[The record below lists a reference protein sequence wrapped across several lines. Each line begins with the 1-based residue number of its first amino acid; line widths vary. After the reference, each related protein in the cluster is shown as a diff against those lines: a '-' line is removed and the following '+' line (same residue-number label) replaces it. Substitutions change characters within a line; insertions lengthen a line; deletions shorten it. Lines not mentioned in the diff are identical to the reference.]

1 MWRSRV
7 HRARQNALRK
17 NLRLKLKP
25 GLEKLEDRSLLAAIT
40 GGNLVVERI
49 GDGSTALSNA
59 AFQVAAV
66 EYARAGGAAVQTI
79 ALPTTGAN
87 QVTDS
92 GSATSNGYLNVY
104 NGLVGIPGY
113 NSAAGTAG
121 VAALNTKVGTVIG
134 SDGNVASRTLFP
146 TSATI
151 PFSANNLRSIIP
163 TGSNTFYA
171 TGTGSG
177 TTGGVWYANGG
188 TFTQISTT
196 VTNTRNVEI
205 YNNQLYFSTGSGTI
219 GIYSVGS
226 GLPTTSGQTSS
237 LLINTSGT
245 GTGTASPYGF
255 VMFDTDGN
263 GSIDRAYIA
272 DERTSAG
279 GGLQK
284 WTFNGTSWTNSWAL
298 LVNGTN
304 QLSATAGS
312 GFAGLRG
319 LSGSFSNGIA
329 TLYATTSEATN
340 NRMISIVDS
349 GTTPTSATAIAS
361 AGANYV
367 FRGLDLVPDTTPP
380 LVTSIDDG
388 DIDNEVT
395 VGNTMTYT
403 ITFNEAIDAST
414 VGASDFD
421 NAGTANIT
429 VGTITAVSP
438 NVFTVQITPTTT
450 GTLILRIPTGAVI
463 KDVAGNNLAVP
474 VLDDTTVN
482 VISGGDTTPPSVV
495 SIVDDDADNLVALN
509 QLVTYTITFSEDIDS
524 ATVTASD
531 FDNAS
536 SASITIGTITETSP
550 GVFSVQ
556 VTPTSGNALRL
567 RIPTGAVIKDVAGN
581 DLIVPVLDD
590 DTLTV
595 DAIAPTVTNI
605 THTSAASISAETPVT
620 YTVTFSEDI
629 DASSVSASDF
639 NNAGTASI
647 VVGAITEPSPGVFTV
662 VVTPT
667 SAGTLRLRIPSGA
680 IIKDIAG
687 NNATVPVEDDQTIT
701 VTPITP
707 LGPGDIVVLGYNTAG
722 SPDDSFVIMTFVELV
737 GGTQFIV
744 SDNEIAADGGT
755 SFVDLNE
762 AEAVFKVKTGQTIP
776 AGTIITL
783 PWGGADV
790 STSTYDW
797 DLPGGS
803 IGLGNNND
811 EIYLYKA
818 LTTADITPSTFIYG
832 VAIGTSTSAR
842 PNGLSLGTS
851 FIRPTGAAARY
862 MPVGAVYSG
871 LPSTLRPAIGNTAT
885 NWESIAPGSPGW
897 NFSIGPTF
905 TSAVVN
911 GGVAFPNN
919 SQRSI
924 VTSLV
929 VNFGSP
935 VVLQSNPFS
944 LENIGLVTA
953 GSSFIPQNQLI
964 ISPSSGASSSFTVT
978 FDAGTVA
985 NGTELNGVVKR
996 SGGPAA
1002 TANGNSL
1009 ADGNYVLRIDPSKV
1023 KGEGFSLVGDAAF
1036 GDVATDSFFRMY
1048 GDSDGDGDVDGTD
1061 AVALRNAQLSYNAA
1075 LDWDGNG
1082 SVTAGADINNFNSNR
1097 NRRRRSI

>member
-7 HRARQNALRK
+7 CRTRQNELRK
-17 NLRLKLKP
+17 SLRLRLKP
-25 GLEKLEDRSLLAAIT
+25 GLEKLEDRSLLATIT
-40 GGNLVVERI
+40 GGNLLVERI
-49 GDGSTALSNA
+49 GDGTTALSNA

-66 EYARAGGAAVQTI
+66 EYARTGGAAVQNI
-79 ALPTTGAN
+79 VLPSSGVN

-113 NSAAGTAG
+113 NSAAGTG
-121 VAALNTKVGTVIG
+121 SVAASNTKVGTVIG

-146 TSATI
+146 TSGS
-151 PFSANNLRSIIP
+151 PFTGNNFRSMIP

-177 TTGGVWYANGG
+177 TSGGVWYANGSA
-188 TFTQISTT
+188 FTQISTT
-196 VTNTRNVEI
+196 VTNARNVEI
-205 YNNQLYFSTGSGTI
+205 YNGQLYFSTGSGTP

-226 GLPTTSGQTSS
+226 GLPTATGQTSTAQIS
-237 LLINTSGT
+237 T
-245 GTGTASPYGF
+245 GTGSNPYGF
-255 VMFDTDGN
+255 VLFDTDGN
-263 GSIDRAYIA
+263 GAIDRAYIA

-284 WTFNGTSWTNSWAL
+284 WTLNTNGTWTNSWSL
-298 LVNGTN
+298 LVNSNN
-304 QLSATAGS
+304 QLSATASS
-312 GFAGLRG
+312 GFAGIRG

-329 TLYATTSEATN
+329 TLYATTSEASN

-349 GTTPTSATAIAS
+349 GATTPTSATAIAS

-367 FRGLDLVPDTTPP
+367 FRGLDLVPDNTPP

-395 VGNTMTYT
+395 VGNTLTYT
-403 ITFNEAIDAST
+403 LTFSEAIDVST
-414 VGASDFD
+414 VGSADFD
-421 NAGTANIT
+421 NSGTANIT
-429 VGTITAVSP
+429 VGSIAAISP
-438 NVFTVQITPTTT
+438 TVFTVQITPTTT

-463 KDVAGNNLAVP
+463 KDIAGNSLAVP

-509 QLVTYTITFSEDIDS
+509 QMVTYTINFSEDIDA

-536 SASITIGTITETSP
+536 SSSITIGTITETSP
-550 GVFSVQ
+550 GVFNVQ
-556 VTPTSGNALRL
+556 VTPTSGSALRL
-567 RIPTGAVIKDVAGN
+567 RIIGTIKDAAGN
-581 DLIVPVLDD
+581 DLIVPFLDD
-590 DTLTV
+590 ETLTV

-605 THTSAASISAETPVT
+605 THTSPASISAETPVT

-639 NNAGTASI
+639 SNAGTASI

-662 VVTPT
+662 IVTPT
-667 SAGTLRLRIPSGA
+667 SAGTLRLRIPTGA

-687 NNATVPVEDDQTIT
+687 NNAAVPVDDDQTIT

-722 SPDDSFVIMTFVELV
+722 IPDDSLVIMTFVELV

-755 SFVDLNE
+755 SFADLNE

-803 IGLGNNND
+803 IGLGNNFD
-811 EIYLYKA
+811 EIYIYKA
-818 LTTADITPSTFIYG
+818 LSTADITPSTFIYG
-832 VAIGTSTSAR
+832 VAIGSSTSAR
-842 PNGLSLGTS
+842 PSGLSLGTS

-862 MPVGAVYSG
+862 KPVGAVYSG
-871 LPSTLRPAIGNTAT
+871 LPSTLRPAIGNTSS

-919 SQRSI
+919 NQRSI

-935 VVLQSNPFS
+935 VILQANPFS

-953 GSSFIPQNQLI
+953 GSSFIPQNQLV
-964 ISPSSGASSSFTVT
+964 ISPSSGASSSFTIT
-978 FDAGTVA
+978 FDAGAVA
-985 NGTELNGVVKR
+985 NGTVLNGVVKR

-1002 TANGNSL
+1002 TTNGNSL

-1023 KGEGFSLVGDAAF
+1023 KGEGFALLGDAAF
-1036 GDVATDSFFRMY
+1036 GDLATDGFFRMY

-1082 SVTAGADINNFNSNR
+1082 SVTTGADINNFNNNR

>member
-1 MWRSRV
+1 MWRSRI

-49 GDGSTALSNA
+49 GDGSTALSSA

-66 EYARAGGAAVQTI
+66 EYAPTGGAAVQTI

-113 NSAAGTAG
+113 NSAAGTAS

-146 TSATI
+146 TTGTI
-151 PFSANNLRSIIP
+151 PFSTNNFRSLIA
-163 TGSNTFYA
+163 TGSNKFYA

-188 TFTQISTT
+188 AFTQISTT

-226 GLPTTSGQTSS
+226 GLPTSTGQTSS
-237 LLINTSGT
+237 LLIGT
-245 GTGTASPYGF
+245 GGTASPYGF

-272 DERTSAG
+272 DDRTSAG

-319 LSGSFSNGIA
+319 LSGSFSNGTA
-329 TLYATTSEATN
+329 TLYATTSETTN

-349 GTTPTSATAIAS
+349 GSTPTSATAIAS

-388 DIDNEVT
+388 DIDNEVI

-429 VGTITAVSP
+429 VGTITALSST
-438 NVFTVQITPTTT
+438 VFTVQITPTTT

-463 KDVAGNNLAVP
+463 KDIAGNNLAVP

-524 ATVTASD
+524 TTVTASD

-536 SASITIGTITETSP
+536 SSSITIGTITETSP

-581 DLIVPVLDD
+581 NLIVPVLDD

-605 THTSAASISAETPVT
+605 THTSAASISAESPVT

-647 VVGAITEPSPGVFTV
+647 VVGAISEPSPGVFTV

-667 SAGTLRLRIPSGA
+667 SAGTLRLRIPAGA

-722 SPDDSFVIMTFVELV
+722 SPNDSFVIMTFVELV

-744 SDNEIAADGGT
+744 SDNEIAADGGS
-755 SFVDLNE
+755 SFADLNE
-762 AEAVFKVKTGQTIP
+762 TEAVFKVKTGQTIP

-790 STSTYDW
+790 STTTYDW
-797 DLPGGS
+797 TLPNTS
-803 IGLGNNND
+803 IGLGNNDD

-818 LTTADITPSTFIYG
+818 LSTADITPSTFIYG
-832 VAIGTSTSAR
+832 VAIGSSTSAR
-842 PNGLSLGTS
+842 PNGLSLGTT
-851 FIRPTGAAARY
+851 FIRPTGTAARY
-862 MPVGAVYSG
+862 KPVGAVYNG
-871 LPSTLRPAIGNTAT
+871 LPSTLRPAIGNTAA

-911 GGVAFPNN
+911 GGVVFPNN

-944 LENIGLVTA
+944 LENIGLLTA

-985 NGTELNGVVKR
+985 NGTDLNGVVKR

-1002 TANGNSL
+1002 SANGNSL

-1036 GDVATDSFFRMY
+1036 GDVATDSFFRLY

-1082 SVTAGADINNFNSNR
+1082 SVTAGADINNFNNNR

>member
-1 MWRSRV
+1 MWRSKVR
-7 HRARQNALRK
+7 RTRQNELRK
-17 NLRLKLKP
+17 SLRLKLKP
-25 GLEKLEDRSLLAAIT
+25 GLEKLEERSLLAAIT
-40 GGNLVVERI
+40 GGNLLVERI
-49 GDGSTALSNA
+49 GDGTTALSNS

-66 EYARAGGAAVQTI
+66 EYARTGGTAVQTI
-79 ALPTTGAN
+79 ALPTSGAN

-113 NSAAGTAG
+113 NSAAGSG
-121 VAALNTKVGTVIG
+121 SVAASNTKVGTVIG

-146 TSATI
+146 TSGTI
-151 PFSANNLRSIIP
+151 PFTGNNFRSMIP

-177 TTGGVWYANGG
+177 TSGGIWYANGSA
-188 TFTQISTT
+188 FTQISTT

-205 YNNQLYFSTGSGTI
+205 YNGQLYFSTGSGTP

-226 GLPTTSGQTSS
+226 GLPTATGQTSTAQIS
-237 LLINTSGT
+237 T
-245 GTGTASPYGF
+245 GTGSSPYGF

-263 GSIDRAYIA
+263 GAIDRAYIA
-272 DERTSAG
+272 DDRTSAG

-284 WTFNGTSWTNSWAL
+284 WTFNGTSWTNSWSL
-298 LVNGTN
+298 LVNSTN

-319 LSGSFSNGIA
+319 LSGSFANGVA
-329 TLYATTSEATN
+329 TLYATTNEALN

-349 GTTPTSATAIAS
+349 GLTTPTSAISLAS

-367 FRGLDLVPDTTPP
+367 FRGLDLVPDNTPP

-395 VGNTMTYT
+395 VGNTLTYT
-403 ITFNEAIDAST
+403 VTFNEAIDVST
-414 VGASDFD
+414 VGAGDFD
-421 NAGTANIT
+421 NSGTANVT
-429 VGTITAVSP
+429 VGSIAAVSTT
-438 NVFTVQITPTTT
+438 VFSVQITPTTT
-450 GTLILRIPTGAVI
+450 GTLILRIPAGAVI
-463 KDVAGNNLAVP
+463 KDVAGNSVAVP
-474 VLDDTTVN
+474 VLDDTNVN

-495 SIVDDDADNLVALN
+495 SIVEDDADNLVALN
-509 QLVTYTITFSEDIDS
+509 QLVTYTISFSEDIDA

-536 SASITIGTITETSP
+536 SSSITIGTITETSP
-550 GVFSVQ
+550 GVFSVE
-556 VTPTSGNALRL
+556 VTPTSGSAIRL
-567 RIPTGAVIKDVAGN
+567 RIIGTINDVAGN
-581 DLIVPVLDD
+581 NLIVPVLDD

-605 THTSAASISAETPVT
+605 THTSAASISAESPVI
-620 YTVTFSEDI
+620 YTVIFSEDI

-639 NNAGTASI
+639 SNAGTASI
-647 VVGAITEPSPGVFTV
+647 VVGAISEPSPGVFNV

-667 SAGTLRLRIPSGA
+667 SGGTLRLLIPTGA

-687 NNATVPVEDDQTIT
+687 NNAALPVEDDQTIT

-722 SPDDSFVIMTFVELV
+722 IPDDSLVIMTFVEL
-737 GGTQFIV
+737 GSGTQFIV
-744 SDNEIAADGGT
+744 SDNEIAADGGS
-755 SFVDLNE
+755 SFADLNE
-762 AEAVFKVKTGQTIP
+762 AEAIFKVKTGQTIP

-811 EIYLYKA
+811 EIYIYKA
-818 LTTADITPSTFIYG
+818 LSTAAITPSTFIYG
-832 VAIGTSTSAR
+832 VAIGNSTSAR
-842 PNGLSLGTS
+842 PSGLSLGSS

-862 MPVGAVYSG
+862 KPVGAVYSG
-871 LPSTLRPAIGNTAT
+871 LPSTLLPAIANTSA
-885 NWESIAPGSPGW
+885 NWESIAPGSPNW
-897 NFSIGPTF
+897 NFIIGPTF
-905 TSAVVN
+905 TSALVN

-935 VVLQSNPFS
+935 VILQSNPFS

-953 GSSFIPQNQLI
+953 GSSFIPQNQLV
-964 ISPSSGASSSFTVT
+964 ISPSSGASSSFTIT

-985 NGTELNGVVKR
+985 NGTVLNGVVKR

-1002 TANGNSL
+1002 TTNGNSL

-1023 KGEGFSLVGDAAF
+1023 KGEGFALLGDAAF
-1036 GDVATDSFFRMY
+1036 GDVATDRFFRMY

-1061 AVALRNAQLSYNAA
+1061 AVALRNAQLSYNSA

-1082 SVTAGADINNFNSNR
+1082 SVTAGADVNNFNNNR

>member
-1 MWRSRV
+1 M
-7 HRARQNALRK
+7 
-17 NLRLKLKP
+17 
-25 GLEKLEDRSLLAAIT
+25 
-40 GGNLVVERI
+40 
-49 GDGSTALSNA
+49 
-59 AFQVAAV
+59 
-66 EYARAGGAAVQTI
+66 
-79 ALPTTGAN
+79 
-87 QVTDS
+87 
-92 GSATSNGYLNVY
+92 
-104 NGLVGIPGY
+104 
-113 NSAAGTAG
+113 
-121 VAALNTKVGTVIG
+121 
-134 SDGNVASRTLFP
+134 
-146 TSATI
+146 
-151 PFSANNLRSIIP
+151 
-163 TGSNTFYA
+163 
-171 TGTGSG
+171 
-177 TTGGVWYANGG
+177 
-188 TFTQISTT
+188 
-196 VTNTRNVEI
+196 
-205 YNNQLYFSTGSGTI
+205 
-219 GIYSVGS
+219 
-226 GLPTTSGQTSS
+226 
-237 LLINTSGT
+237 
-245 GTGTASPYGF
+245 
-255 VMFDTDGN
+255 
-263 GSIDRAYIA
+263 
-272 DERTSAG
+272 
-279 GGLQK
+279 
-284 WTFNGTSWTNSWAL
+284 
-298 LVNGTN
+298 
-304 QLSATAGS
+304 
-312 GFAGLRG
+312 
-319 LSGSFSNGIA
+319 
-329 TLYATTSEATN
+329 
-340 NRMISIVDS
+340 
-349 GTTPTSATAIAS
+349 
-361 AGANYV
+361 
-367 FRGLDLVPDTTPP
+367 
-380 LVTSIDDG
+380 
-388 DIDNEVT
+388 
-395 VGNTMTYT
+395 
-403 ITFNEAIDAST
+403 
-414 VGASDFD
+414 
-421 NAGTANIT
+421 
-429 VGTITAVSP
+429 
-438 NVFTVQITPTTT
+438 
-450 GTLILRIPTGAVI
+450 
-463 KDVAGNNLAVP
+463 
-474 VLDDTTVN
+474 
-482 VISGGDTTPPSVV
+482 
-495 SIVDDDADNLVALN
+495 N
-509 QLVTYTITFSEDIDS
+509 QLVTYTISFSEDIDAAS
-524 ATVTASD
+524 VTASD

-556 VTPTSGNALRL
+556 VTPTSGSDIKLQING
-567 RIPTGAVIKDVAGN
+567 TIKDVAGN

-639 NNAGTASI
+639 SNAGTASI

-662 VVTPT
+662 ILTPT
-667 SAGTLRLRIPSGA
+667 SAGTLLLRIPSGA

-687 NNATVPVEDDQTIT
+687 NNAAVPVDDDQTIT

-722 SPDDSFVIMTFVELV
+722 SPDDSLVIMTFVELV

-755 SFVDLNE
+755 SFADLNE

-818 LTTADITPSTFIYG
+818 LSTADITPSTFIYG

-862 MPVGAVYSG
+862 KPVGAVYSG
-871 LPSTLRPAIGNTAT
+871 LPSTLRPAIGNTAA

-978 FDAGTVA
+978 FDAGSVA
-985 NGTELNGVVKR
+985 NGAVLNGVVKR

-1002 TANGNSL
+1002 SANGNSL

-1036 GDVATDSFFRMY
+1036 GDV
-1048 GDSDGDGDVDGTD
+1048 DGTD

-1082 SVTAGADINNFNSNR
+1082 SVTTGADINNFNSNR

>member
-1 MWRSRV
+1 MWRSRI

-49 GDGSTALSNA
+49 GNGTTTLSNA

-66 EYARAGGAAVQTI
+66 EYARTGGAAVQTI
-79 ALPTTGAN
+79 ELPSSLPN
-87 QVTDS
+87 PVTDS

-113 NSAAGTAG
+113 NSVAGTAG

-134 SDGNVASRTLFP
+134 SDGNLASRTLFP
-146 TSATI
+146 TSGTI
-151 PFSANNLRSIIP
+151 PFAGNNFRSMIP

-177 TTGGVWYANGG
+177 TSGGVWYANGSA
-188 TFTQISTT
+188 FTQISTT
-196 VTNTRNVEI
+196 VTNARNVEI
-205 YNNQLYFSTGSGTI
+205 YNNQLYFSTGSGTP

-226 GLPTTSGQTSS
+226 GLPTATGQTSTAQIS
-237 LLINTSGT
+237 T
-245 GTGTASPYGF
+245 GTGSNPYGF
-255 VMFDTDGN
+255 VLFDTDGN
-263 GSIDRAYIA
+263 GAIDRAYIA

-284 WTFNGTSWTNSWAL
+284 WTFNGTSWTSSWSL

-319 LSGSFSNGIA
+319 LSGSFSNGVA

-349 GTTPTSATAIAS
+349 GSTPTSATAIAS

-367 FRGLDLVPDTTPP
+367 FRGLDLVPDNTPP

-421 NAGTANIT
+421 NSGTANIT
-429 VGTITAVSP
+429 VGTITALSP
-438 NVFTVQITPTTT
+438 TVFTVQITPTTT

-463 KDVAGNNLAVP
+463 KDAAGNNLATP

-509 QLVTYTITFSEDIDS
+509 QLVTYTISFSEDIDAAS
-524 ATVTASD
+524 VTASD

-556 VTPTSGNALRL
+556 VTPTSGSDIKLQING
-567 RIPTGAVIKDVAGN
+567 TIKDVAGN

-639 NNAGTASI
+639 SNAGTASI

-662 VVTPT
+662 ILTPT
-667 SAGTLRLRIPSGA
+667 SAGTLLLRIPSGA

-687 NNATVPVEDDQTIT
+687 NNAAVPVDDDQTIT

-722 SPDDSFVIMTFVELV
+722 SPDDSLVIMTFVELV

-755 SFVDLNE
+755 SFADLNE

-818 LTTADITPSTFIYG
+818 LSTADITPSTFIYG

-862 MPVGAVYSG
+862 KPVGAVYSG
-871 LPSTLRPAIGNTAT
+871 LPSTLRPAIGNTAA

-978 FDAGTVA
+978 FDAGSVA
-985 NGTELNGVVKR
+985 NGAVLNGVVKR

-1002 TANGNSL
+1002 SANGNSL

-1082 SVTAGADINNFNSNR
+1082 SVTTGADINNFNSNR

>member
-1 MWRSRV
+1 MWRSRI

-49 GDGSTALSNA
+49 GNGTTALSNA

-66 EYARAGGAAVQTI
+66 EYARTGGAAVQTI
-79 ALPTTGAN
+79 ELPSSLPN
-87 QVTDS
+87 PVTDS

-104 NGLVGIPGY
+104 NGFVGIPGY
-113 NSAAGTAG
+113 NNAAGTAG

-146 TSATI
+146 TSGTI
-151 PFSANNLRSIIP
+151 PFAGNNFRSMIP

-177 TTGGVWYANGG
+177 TSGGVWYANGSA
-188 TFTQISTT
+188 FTQISTT
-196 VTNTRNVEI
+196 VTNARNVEI
-205 YNNQLYFSTGSGTI
+205 YNNQLYFSTGSGTP

-226 GLPTTSGQTSS
+226 GLPTATGQTSTAQIS
-237 LLINTSGT
+237 T
-245 GTGTASPYGF
+245 GTGSNPYGF
-255 VMFDTDGN
+255 VLFDTDGN
-263 GSIDRAYIA
+263 GAIDRAYIA

-284 WTFNGTSWTNSWAL
+284 WTFNGTSWTSSWSL

-319 LSGSFSNGIA
+319 LSGSFSNGVA

-349 GTTPTSATAIAS
+349 GSTPTSATAIAS

-367 FRGLDLVPDTTPP
+367 FRGLDLVPDNTPP

-421 NAGTANIT
+421 NSGTANIT
-429 VGTITAVSP
+429 VGTITALSP
-438 NVFTVQITPTTT
+438 TVFTVQITPTTT

-463 KDVAGNNLAVP
+463 KDAAGNNLAVP

-536 SASITIGTITETSP
+536 SSSITIGTITETSP

-556 VTPTSGNALRL
+556 VTPTSGSDIKLQING
-567 RIPTGAVIKDVAGN
+567 TIKDVAGN

-639 NNAGTASI
+639 SNAGTASI

-667 SAGTLRLRIPSGA
+667 SAGTLLLRIPSGA

-687 NNATVPVEDDQTIT
+687 NNATVPVDDDQTIT

-707 LGPGDIVVLGYNTAG
+707 LGLGDIVVLGYNTAG

-755 SFVDLNE
+755 SFADLNE

-818 LTTADITPSTFIYG
+818 LSTADITPSTFIYG

-862 MPVGAVYSG
+862 KPVGAVYSG
-871 LPSTLRPAIGNTAT
+871 LPSTLRPAIGNTAA

-978 FDAGTVA
+978 FDAGSVA
-985 NGTELNGVVKR
+985 NGAVLNGVVKR

>member
-1 MWRSRV
+1 MWRSRI

-49 GDGSTALSNA
+49 GNGTTTLSNA

-66 EYARAGGAAVQTI
+66 EYARTGGAAVQTI
-79 ALPTTGAN
+79 ELPSSLPN
-87 QVTDS
+87 PVTDS

-113 NSAAGTAG
+113 NSVAGTAG

-134 SDGNVASRTLFP
+134 SDGNLASRTLFP
-146 TSATI
+146 TSGTI
-151 PFSANNLRSIIP
+151 PFAGNNFRSMIP

-177 TTGGVWYANGG
+177 TSGGVWYANGSA
-188 TFTQISTT
+188 FTQISTT
-196 VTNTRNVEI
+196 VTNARNVEI
-205 YNNQLYFSTGSGTI
+205 YNNQLYFSTGSGTP

-226 GLPTTSGQTSS
+226 GLPTATGQTSTAQIS
-237 LLINTSGT
+237 T
-245 GTGTASPYGF
+245 GTGSNPYGF
-255 VMFDTDGN
+255 VLFDTDGN
-263 GSIDRAYIA
+263 GAIDRAYIA

-284 WTFNGTSWTNSWAL
+284 WTFNGTSWTSSWSL

-319 LSGSFSNGIA
+319 LSGSFSNGVA

-349 GTTPTSATAIAS
+349 GSTPTSATAIAS

-367 FRGLDLVPDTTPP
+367 FRGLDLVPDNTPP

-421 NAGTANIT
+421 NSGTANIT
-429 VGTITAVSP
+429 VGTITALSP
-438 NVFTVQITPTTT
+438 TVFTVQITPTTT

-463 KDVAGNNLAVP
+463 KDAAGNNLATP

-509 QLVTYTITFSEDIDS
+509 QLVTYTISFSEDIDAAS
-524 ATVTASD
+524 VTASD

-556 VTPTSGNALRL
+556 VTPTSGSDIKLQING
-567 RIPTGAVIKDVAGN
+567 TIKDVAGN

-639 NNAGTASI
+639 SNAGTASI

-662 VVTPT
+662 ILTPT
-667 SAGTLRLRIPSGA
+667 SAGTLLLRIPSGA

-687 NNATVPVEDDQTIT
+687 NNAAVPVDDDQTIT

-722 SPDDSFVIMTFVELV
+722 SPDDSLVIMTFVELV

-755 SFVDLNE
+755 SFADLNE

-811 EIYLYKA
+811 EIYIYKA
-818 LTTADITPSTFIYG
+818 LSTADITPSTFIYG

-862 MPVGAVYSG
+862 KPVGAVYSG
-871 LPSTLRPAIGNTAT
+871 LPSTLRPAIGNTAA

-978 FDAGTVA
+978 FDAGSVA
-985 NGTELNGVVKR
+985 NGAVLNGVVKR

-1002 TANGNSL
+1002 SANGNSL